1 MFWLVVFSMFVIPQF
16 IVGALG
22 RNHRLNGVFIGGT
35 LAVGGGLVVLAFD
48 SLAFLAHN
56 WGGARNMTGWQF
68 FYLVAATILA
78 GIAAWSACTKSWN
91 YTYQQSDIPRLQGVL
106 RAILLG
112 NVAAVVTQLAFMKI
126 FGL

>member
-1 MFWLVVFSMFVIPQF
+1 MFIIPQF

-35 LAVGGGLVVLAFD
+35 LAVSGGLVVLAFD

-56 WGGARNMTGWQF
+56 WGGAHGMTGWQF

-78 GIAAWSACTKSWN
+78 GIAAWIACAKSWHHS
-91 YTYQQSDIPRLQGVL
+91 YQQPDVPRLVGVM

-112 NVAAVVTQLAFMKI
+112 NIAAVVTQLAFMKL